1 LDADLVVS
9 AVGIQ
14 PETGLAKEAGLTL
27 TDRGL
32 IAVDSMLRTSDPDI
46 YAGGDCAAVRN
57 RITGKDFWIPLGSQ
71 ANRQGRVIGG
81 NLAGREE
88 HFPGAVGAWGIKLFS
103 QNAAG
108 AGLTLESALA
118 EGLDAVSVH
127 MEQTDRA
134 HFYPD
139 HTMMALELVTERKTR
154 RLLGIQG
161 ISAAGD
167 ALVGRINA
175 VTPLLAS
182 GGTVDDLSSL
192 ELVYAP
198 PFASALDIVNVLGN
212 VADNVLDGRCRV
224 LDPLACE
231 ALWEH
236 GPETLCFLDTR
247 ARGQA
252 EQHPAA
258 GSPRWRSI
266 PQDELANRLDE
277 LPRDAEIIVLC
288 NTGLRAYEAQLT
300 LDSLGYT
307 DNRMAAGGLTT
318 LKRMGVTMGKPG

>member
-1 LDADLVVS
+1 
-9 AVGIQ
+9 VG
-14 PETGLAKEAGLTL
+14 
-27 TDRGL
+27 
-32 IAVDSMLRTSDPDI
+32 V
-46 YAGGDCAAVRN
+46 
-57 RITGKDFWIPLGSQ
+57 
-71 ANRQGRVIGG
+71 
-81 NLAGREE
+81 
-88 HFPGAVGAWGIKLFS
+88 WGIKLFS

-108 AGLTLESALA
+108 AGLTLESALT

-127 MEQTDRA
+127 VEQTDRA

-139 HTMMALELVTERKTR
+139 HTMMSLELVTERTTR

-161 ISAAGD
+161 VSAAGD

-224 LDPLACE
+224 LDPLTCE

-247 ARGQA
+247 AAGQA

-258 GSPRWRSI
+258 GSPRWHSI

-307 DNRMAAGGLTT
+307 DNRIAAGGLTA